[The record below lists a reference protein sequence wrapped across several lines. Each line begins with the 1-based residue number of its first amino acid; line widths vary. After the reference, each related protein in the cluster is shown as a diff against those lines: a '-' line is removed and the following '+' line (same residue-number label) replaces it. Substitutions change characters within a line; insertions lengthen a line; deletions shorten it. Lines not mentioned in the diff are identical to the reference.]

1 VYPRPKPLHREKHPD
16 LDVEGCLGCK
26 LTQISIASIPGGT
39 RPGSAKAAQERQ
51 FKRDMDAYWRAR
63 RAGESPEGTTE
74 AAVRAT
80 RQRQEA
86 HEKTKQRII
95 DQGGELYV

>member
-1 VYPRPKPLHREKHPD
+1 
-16 LDVEGCLGCK
+16 
-26 LTQISIASIPGGT
+26 
-39 RPGSAKAAQERQ
+39 
-51 FKRDMDAYWRAR
+51 MDAYWRAR